1 MSRSQ
6 RLLSLLQVLR
16 RHRMPVSGATL
27 AAETGVSL
35 RTLYRDIA
43 TLQAGGADIEGEAGV
58 GYVLRP
64 GYMLPPLM
72 FSREEIEAL
81 MLGFRFVEKRTDP
94 AIASAARNALAKIDS
109 VLPDDLRRDMADV
122 PLLVGPGTP
131 LMQDRV
137 DLEILRLALRNEKPL
152 VITYRDQRGDL
163 SSRTVW
169 PCALTFFDGARVLVA
184 WCTLRENFRH
194 FRTDRI
200 ESAAAGETRYPRRR
214 SSLLKAWRQQQAIPD
229 SVEK

>member
-16 RHRMPVSGATL
+16 RYRQPVSGATL

-43 TLQAGGADIEGEAGV
+43 TLQAEGADIEGEAGI

-72 FSREEIEAL
+72 FTREEIEAL
-81 MLGFRFVEKRTDP
+81 MLGFRFVEKRTDET
-94 AIASAARNALAKIDS
+94 IASAARNALAKIDA
-109 VLPDDLRRDMADV
+109 VLSEELRRDLAEV
-122 PLLVGPGTP
+122 ALLVGPGTR
-131 LMQDRV
+131 LAAERV
-137 DLEILRLALRNEKPL
+137 DLQILRQALRSEKPL
-152 VITYRDQRGDL
+152 LIAYRDQRDKL

-169 PCALTFFDGARVLVA
+169 PFALTFFDGVRVLVA
-184 WCTLRENFRH
+184 WCTLREDFRH

-200 ESAAAGETRYPRRR
+200 ESAEAGETRYPKRRAV
-214 SSLLKAWRQQQAIPD
+214 LMKEWRRQNAIPD
-229 SVEK
+229 SIVR

>member
-16 RHRMPVSGATL
+16 RHRLPVSGATL

-43 TLQAGGADIEGEAGV
+43 TLQAEGADIEGEAGI

-72 FSREEIEAL
+72 FTREEIEAL
-81 MLGFRFVEKRTDP
+81 MLGFRFVEKRTDM
-94 AIASAARNALAKIDS
+94 AIAAAARNALAKIDA
-109 VLPDDLRRDMADV
+109 VLPEDLRRDMADV
-122 PLLVGPGTP
+122 ALLVGPGTP
-131 LMQDRV
+131 LATERV
-137 DLEILRLALRNEKPL
+137 DLQLLRQALRSERPL
-152 VITYRDQRGDL
+152 LIAYRDQRGDL

-169 PCALTFFDGARVLVA
+169 PCALAFFDGVRVLVA
-184 WCTLRENFRH
+184 WCTLREDFRH
-194 FRTDRI
+194 FRADRI
-200 ESAAAGETRYPRRR
+200 ESAVVGETRYPKRRTALLKEWRRR
-214 SSLLKAWRQQQAIPD
+214 NAIPD
-229 SVEK
+229 SVTQ

>member
-16 RHRMPVSGATL
+16 QHRLPVSGATL

-43 TLQAGGADIEGEAGV
+43 TLQAEGADIEGEAGI

-72 FSREEIEAL
+72 FTREEIEAL
-81 MLGFRFVEKRTDP
+81 MLGFRFVEKRTDT
-94 AIASAARNALAKIDS
+94 AIASAARNALAKIDA
-109 VLPDDLRRDMADV
+109 VLPEDLRRDMADV
-122 PLLVGPGTP
+122 PLLVGPGAP
-131 LMQDRV
+131 LATERV
-137 DLEILRLALRNEKPL
+137 DLDRLRQALRHEKPL
-152 VITYRDQRGDL
+152 LIAYRDQRGDL

-169 PCALTFFDGARVLVA
+169 PCALTFFDGVRVLVA
-184 WCTLRENFRH
+184 WCTLRDDFRH

-200 ESAAAGETRYPRRR
+200 ESAVAGETRYPKRRTA
-214 SSLLKAWRQQQAIPD
+214 LLKAWRQQNAIPD
-229 SVEK
+229 GTLK

>member
-16 RHRMPVSGATL
+16 RHRLPVSGATL

-43 TLQAGGADIEGEAGV
+43 TLQAEGADIEGEAGI

-72 FSREEIEAL
+72 FTREEIEAL
-81 MLGFRFVEKRTDP
+81 MLGFRFVEKRTDT
-94 AIASAARNALAKIDS
+94 AIASAARNALAKIDA
-109 VLPDDLRRDMADV
+109 VLPEDLRRDMADV
-122 PLLVGPGTP
+122 PLLVGPGAP
-131 LMQDRV
+131 LATERV
-137 DLEILRLALRNEKPL
+137 DLDRLRQALRHEKPL
-152 VITYRDQRGDL
+152 LIAYRDQRGDL

-169 PCALTFFDGARVLVA
+169 PCALTFFDGVRVLVA
-184 WCTLRENFRH
+184 WCTLRDDFRH

-200 ESAAAGETRYPRRR
+200 ESAVAGETRYPKRRTT
-214 SSLLKAWRQQQAIPD
+214 LLKAWRQQNAIPD
-229 SVEK
+229 GTLK

>member
-16 RHRMPVSGATL
+16 RYRQPVSGATL

-35 RTLYRDIA
+35 RTLYRDIS
-43 TLQAGGADIEGEAGV
+43 TLQAEGADIEGEAGI

-72 FSREEIEAL
+72 FTREEIEAL
-81 MLGFRFVEKRTDP
+81 MLGFRFVEKRTD
-94 AIASAARNALAKIDS
+94 ATIATAARNALAKIDA
-109 VLPDDLRRDMADV
+109 VLPEDLRRDMADV
-122 PLLVGPGTP
+122 ALLVGPGAQTATE
-131 LMQDRV
+131 RV
-137 DLEILRLALRNEKPL
+137 DLQILRQALRSERPL
-152 VITYRDQRGDL
+152 SIAYRDQSGQL

-169 PCALTFFDGARVLVA
+169 PCALTFFDGVRVLVA
-184 WCTLRENFRH
+184 WCTLRGDFRH

-200 ESAAAGETRYPRRR
+200 ESAMAGETRYPKRRVT
-214 SSLLKAWRQQQAIPD
+214 LLKQWQRQNAIPD
-229 SVEK
+229 STTR

>member
-16 RHRMPVSGATL
+16 RHRLPVSGATL
-27 AAETGVSL
+27 ASETGVSL

-43 TLQAGGADIEGEAGV
+43 TLQAEGADIEGEAGI

-72 FSREEIEAL
+72 FTREEIEAL
-81 MLGFRFVEKRTDP
+81 MLGFRFVEKRTDTT
-94 AIASAARNALAKIDS
+94 IASAARNALAKIDA
-109 VLPDDLRRDMADV
+109 VLPEDLRRDMADV
-122 PLLVGPGTP
+122 ALLVGPGAPMATE
-131 LMQDRV
+131 RV
-137 DLEILRLALRNEKPL
+137 DLQILRQALRSERPL
-152 VITYRDQRGDL
+152 SIAYRDQRGEV

-184 WCTLRENFRH
+184 WCTLRQDFRH

-200 ESAAAGETRYPRRR
+200 ESAMPDDTRYPKRRTA
-214 SSLLKAWRQQQAIPD
+214 LLKAWRQQNAIPD
-229 SVEK
+229 SVTQ

>member
-6 RLLSLLQVLR
+6 RLLTLLQVLR
-16 RHRMPVSGATL
+16 RYRQPVSGATL

-43 TLQAGGADIEGEAGV
+43 TLQAEGADIDGEAGI

-72 FSREEIEAL
+72 FTREEIEAL
-81 MLGFRFVEKRTDP
+81 MLGFRFVEKRTDE
-94 AIASAARNALAKIDS
+94 AIATAARNALAKIDA
-109 VLPDDLRRDMADV
+109 VLPEELRRDLAEV
-122 PLLVGPGTP
+122 ALLVGPGTR
-131 LMQDRV
+131 LAAERV
-137 DLEILRLALRNEKPL
+137 DLQVLRQALRSEKPL
-152 VITYRDQRGDL
+152 LIAYRDQRDKL

-169 PCALTFFDGARVLVA
+169 PCALTFFDGVRVLVA
-184 WCTLRENFRH
+184 WCTLREDFRH

-200 ESAAAGETRYPRRR
+200 ESAETGETCYPKRRAA
-214 SSLLKAWRQQQAIPD
+214 LMKEWRRQNAIPD
-229 SVEK
+229 SIAT

>member
-16 RHRMPVSGATL
+16 RYRQPVSGATL

-43 TLQAGGADIEGEAGV
+43 TLQAEGADIEGEAGI
-58 GYVLRP
+58 GYILRP

-72 FSREEIEAL
+72 FTREEIEAL
-81 MLGFRFVEKRTDP
+81 MLGFRFVEKRTDET
-94 AIASAARNALAKIDS
+94 IASAARNALAKIDA
-109 VLPDDLRRDMADV
+109 VLPEDLRRDMADV
-122 PLLVGPGTP
+122 ALLVGPGATIAAE
-131 LMQDRV
+131 RV
-137 DLEILRLALRNEKPL
+137 DLQILRQALRNERPL
-152 VITYRDQRGDL
+152 LITYRDQRDSL

-169 PCALTFFDGARVLVA
+169 PCALTFFDGLRVLVA
-184 WCTLRENFRH
+184 WCTLREDFRH

-200 ESAAAGETRYPRRR
+200 ESAVASETRDPKRRTV
-214 SSLLKAWRQQQAIPD
+214 LMKEWRRQNTI
-229 SVEK
+229 

>member
-16 RHRMPVSGATL
+16 RHRLPVSGATL

-43 TLQAGGADIEGEAGV
+43 TLQAEGADIEGEAGI

-72 FSREEIEAL
+72 FTREEIEAL
-81 MLGFRFVEKRTDP
+81 MLGFRFVEQRTDTT
-94 AIASAARNALAKIDS
+94 IAMAARNALAKIDA
-109 VLPDDLRRDMADV
+109 VLPEDLRRELADV
-122 PLLVGPGTP
+122 ALLVGPGAP
-131 LMQDRV
+131 LAAERV
-137 DLEILRLALRNEKPL
+137 DLQILRQALRSERPL
-152 VITYRDQRGDL
+152 SIAYRDQRGEV

-184 WCTLRENFRH
+184 WCTLRQDFRH

-200 ESAAAGETRYPRRR
+200 ESAMPGDTRYPKRRTA
-214 SSLLKAWRQQQAIPD
+214 LLKAWRQQNAIPD
-229 SVEK
+229 SVTQ

>member
-6 RLLSLLQVLR
+6 RLLTLLQVLR
-16 RHRMPVSGATL
+16 RYRQPVSGATL

-43 TLQAGGADIEGEAGV
+43 TLQAEGADIEGEAGI

-72 FSREEIEAL
+72 FTREEIEAL
-81 MLGFRFVEKRTDP
+81 MLGFRFVEKRTDET
-94 AIASAARNALAKIDS
+94 IASAARNALAKIDA
-109 VLPDDLRRDMADV
+109 VLPEDLRRDMAEV
-122 PLLVGPGTP
+122 ALLVGPGTP
-131 LMQDRV
+131 LAAERV
-137 DLEILRLALRNEKPL
+137 DLQILRQALRTEKPL
-152 VITYRDQRGDL
+152 VLAYRDKRGDL

-169 PCALTFFDGARVLVA
+169 PCALTFFDGIRVLVA
-184 WCTLRENFRH
+184 WCTLRQDFRH

-200 ESAAAGETRYPRRR
+200 ESAEAGETRYPRRR
-214 SSLLKAWRQQQAIPD
+214 AVLLKEWRQQNAIPD
-229 SVEK
+229 STVK